1 LTGLPSLGRLRY
13 NVSMIPYEELDRA
26 LARWKARS
34 QNASGDAARQFEE
47 SGPVPTMDAG
57 AELDGFPAPPDR
69 TGEID
74 LNEAV
79 VESYEEN

>member
-1 LTGLPSLGRLRY
+1 
-13 NVSMIPYEELDRA
+13 MIPYDELDRA

-34 QNASGDAARQFEE
+34 QNTSTDAAREFEE
-47 SGPVPTMDAG
+47 SGPVPTMDAD
-57 AELDGFPAPPDR
+57 AEVDGLPAPPDR

-79 VESYEEN
+79 VESYEET